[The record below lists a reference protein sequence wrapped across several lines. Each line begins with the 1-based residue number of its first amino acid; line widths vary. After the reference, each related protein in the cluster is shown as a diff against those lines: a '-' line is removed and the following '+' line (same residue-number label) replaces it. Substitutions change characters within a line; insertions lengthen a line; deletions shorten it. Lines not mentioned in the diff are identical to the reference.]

1 MTAPATEISIIREGK
16 SEKCGCPER
25 EAMICGFWC
34 IIHYEPD
41 GSIDVFM
48 DCGEWDADLR
58 LEGCRDLDDATERT
72 RQYIMALPVEA

>member
-1 MTAPATEISIIREGK
+1 
-16 SEKCGCPER
+16 
-25 EAMICGFWC
+25 MICGFWC